1 MPCAGFFNR
10 LRSVCKRA
18 AALPLIAVVKFYQ
31 LCISPFTPPSC
42 RFTPTCSQYAVEALR
57 KYGPVKGGWL
67 TLKRLARCHPWGGS
81 GAVGAVFSPLPDFPV
96 TIRTAPSEGAVLEF
110 CVIEIHAPDGTR
122 SDFDS
127 RDFYSSRIAL

>member
-42 RFTPTCSQYAVEALR
+42 RFTPTCSQYALEALR
-57 KYGPVKGGWL
+57 KHGLLKGSRRCANTGPS
-67 TLKRLARCHPWGGS
+67 RAAGS
-81 GAVGAVFSPLPDFPV
+81 P
-96 TIRTAPSEGAVLEF
+96 
-110 CVIEIHAPDGTR
+110 
-122 SDFDS
+122 
-127 RDFYSSRIAL
+127 

>member
-42 RFTPTCSQYAVEALR
+42 RFTPTCSQYAVEAL
-57 KYGPVKGGWL
+57 
-67 TLKRLARCHPWGGS
+67 KRLARCHPWGGS
-81 GAVGAVFSPLPDFPV
+81 GYDPV
-96 TIRTAPSEGAVLEF
+96 P
-110 CVIEIHAPDGTR
+110 
-122 SDFDS
+122 
-127 RDFYSSRIAL
+127 

>member
-67 TLKRLARCHPWGGS
+67 TAIRGAAAATIRCRRGGFLSPPRFSGNDKNRPFRRGGS
-81 GAVGAVFSPLPDFPV
+81 
-96 TIRTAPSEGAVLEF
+96 
-110 CVIEIHAPDGTR
+110 
-122 SDFDS
+122 
-127 RDFYSSRIAL
+127 

>member
-18 AALPLIAVVKFYQ
+18 AALPLITVVKFYQ

-57 KYGPVKGGWL
+57 KNIIHK
-67 TLKRLARCHPWGGS
+67 TNRCAFKKTKRC
-81 GAVGAVFSPLPDFPV
+81 
-96 TIRTAPSEGAVLEF
+96 VLGKINF
-110 CVIEIHAPDGTR
+110 VSCI
-122 SDFDS
+122 
-127 RDFYSSRIAL
+127 YRICNT